1 VIFPPDHVFSFAF
14 LEYHGESNT
23 WCIKLYINTAL
34 AFAANCA
41 RAHFTS
47 KWPMP
52 SLRPPQRR
60 PTLLLRACIYCA
72 LGGERCEATAEETK
86 KKEKKIQEEE
96 EESSQT
102 HH

>member
-1 VIFPPDHVFSFAF
+1 
-14 LEYHGESNT
+14 
-23 WCIKLYINTAL
+23 
-34 AFAANCA
+34 
-41 RAHFTS
+41 
-47 KWPMP
+47 MP
-52 SLRPPQRR
+52 SLRLPQRR
-60 PTLLLRACIYCA
+60 PILLLRACIYFA